1 MVEKTAA
8 SPLRASARIA
18 FRSADIEPE
27 IALTPLIPMPREK
40 EGKEARAKER
50 AKAKERNR

>member
-8 SPLRASARIA
+8 SPLKASARIA
-18 FRSADIEPE
+18 CRSADIEPG